1 MGYFEGL
8 SSSSFK
14 KDADGRT
21 VFYPIGILGRG
32 RLLPDLATEERI
44 RAFLIRYYMVS
55 LSLIIVV
62 VASVHWGWGAA
73 LIPVLWLWFHLG
85 TKLLVAGLPSSTSR
99 LTLKESYANSANA
112 HGKGMLW
119 SLLVCSGLRARWRPH
134 PCSIP
139 GHSRC
144 IDRSQLHCILRRLRL
159 RLRLHAVDATGLTA
173 PWRIVRVGRRRVPCP
188 VMSKNARPREG
199 PALQEDSC
207 STT

>member
-119 SLLVCSGLRARWRPH
+119 SLLVCSGLFVLGGVLILAQSQDTADALIGLS
-134 PCSIP
+134 SIAFF
-139 GHSRC
+139 GAC
-144 IDRSQLHCILRRLRL
+144 GCAFGYMLW
-159 RLRLHAVDATGLTA
+159 T
-173 PWRIVRVGRRRVPCP
+173 RRV
-188 VMSKNARPREG
+188 
-199 PALQEDSC
+199 
-207 STT
+207 